1 MDITVPIW
9 LYTIVQVA
17 WIVAAAVWLTRR
29 RDEIPLITSLLL
41 FYVFSFRL
49 WALLE
54 GWTSPVTLS
63 NFGFEDVEP
72 ENAVMAQGIAVLG
85 QSVLLGIYMLVQRR
99 RIDVPGALA
108 PASPLRWLRPRVFAL
123 AGGCMALS
131 MFARRAVGVQVAEGR
146 SMGFEVSSYMILFP
160 LALVGSAI
168 LLGAL
173 WRAGGL
179 TSAAEKGLAFGVFVL
194 IALLTFGPSMR
205 FQFLGWLLGVTIIFS
220 SGQGLR
226 RRLSVGAV
234 GLLVALALFTG
245 AGALRGTD
253 AGEDFQQQAWER
265 FAYAHDANMLDG
277 FVLLRQVYPDML
289 NYSFSQEHFEILT
302 RPIPRA
308 IWPNKPVGGY
318 MNKLGIVTADTGFT
332 LGISPSLI
340 GSFYQE
346 GGIPGVILL
355 SAIYGFVFARII
367 RFSTNVLPLTGMIIR
382 GTVCAA
388 IVPLLRGGDLPGIY
402 AWFGMSFWPIFLLFW
417 LRRREFFQRIH
428 LAPAG
433 MGLPQ
438 PVALPAI
445 PRTHAVQN
453 AMWRD
458 PSSSPSPRGEG
469 TPSPGGRGLG

>member
-1 MDITVPIW
+1 MNITVAIW
-9 LYTIVQVA
+9 CYTAVQMS

-29 RDEIPLITSLLL
+29 RDELPLITSLLL

-54 GWTSPVTLS
+54 GWTAPVTLS
-63 NFGFEDVEP
+63 NFGFADVEP
-72 ENAVMAQGIAVLG
+72 ESAVVAQGIAVLG

-99 RIDVPGALA
+99 RIDVPGSLA
-108 PASPLRWLRPRVFAL
+108 PAGLLRWVKPRVFAL
-123 AGGCMALS
+123 VAGCMALS
-131 MFARRAVGVQVAEGR
+131 MFARRAVWAQVADGR

-179 TSAAEKGLAFGVFVL
+179 TSSAEKGLALGIFAL
-194 IALLTFGPSMR
+194 IASLTFGPSMR
-205 FQFLGWLLGVTIIFS
+205 FQFLGWVLGVTIIFS
-220 SGQGLR
+220 SGQSLR

-234 GLLVALALFTG
+234 GLLVALALFAG

-253 AGEDFQQQAWER
+253 HPGEEFQQQAWER

-289 NYSFSQEHFEILT
+289 NYSYSAEHFEILT

-308 IWPNKPVGGY
+308 IWPDKPVGGY
-318 MNKLGIVTADTGFT
+318 MNKLGIVTAETGFT

-340 GSFYQE
+340 GSFFQE
-346 GGIPGVILL
+346 GGIPGVVLL
-355 SAIYGFVFARII
+355 SAIYGFVFARIV

-382 GTVCAA
+382 GMTCAA
-388 IVPLLRGGDLPGIY
+388 LVPLLRGGDLPGIY

-417 LRRREFFQRIH
+417 LKRREFFQRIPF
-428 LAPAG
+428 APTGA
-433 MGLPQ
+433 GLPQ
-438 PVALPAI
+438 PVAAPAL
-445 PRTHAVQN
+445 PRTHAVQGI
-453 AMWRD
+453 WRV
-458 PSSSPSPRGEG
+458 PSSSPSPQGEG
-469 TPSPGGRGLG
+469 NRSPEGRGLA